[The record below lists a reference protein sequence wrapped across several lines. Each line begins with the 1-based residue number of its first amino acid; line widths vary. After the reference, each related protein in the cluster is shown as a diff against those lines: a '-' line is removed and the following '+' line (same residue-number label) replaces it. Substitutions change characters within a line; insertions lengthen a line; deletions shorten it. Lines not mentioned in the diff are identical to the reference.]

1 MAATILL
8 SIAGMDSTPQTPDQT
23 SDEYKKNFLMKE
35 VMFWLYH
42 VAVVV
47 LAALLITF
55 GIRAQQEIEKLPTTD
70 SYARAM

>member
-1 MAATILL
+1 
-8 SIAGMDSTPQTPDQT
+8 MDSTPQTPDQT
-23 SDEYKKNFLMKE
+23 SDEDKKNFLMKE